1 VAEALELLFC
11 KHEALSSNPSLTK
24 KFFKSLL
31 SDTVI
36 LAQNCEEH
44 GTPGLVITDKEQK
57 TGWQRDLK
65 DAPGLGFEYH

>member
-1 VAEALELLFC
+1 
-11 KHEALSSNPSLTK
+11 
-24 KFFKSLL
+24 L

-57 TGWQRDLK
+57 TGRQRDLK